1 MKKELEIL
9 KKYWGYDSFRDSQEE
24 IIKNILENRDAVIL
38 LATGGGKSICF
49 QVPAL
54 LTDGLC
60 IVISPLISLMQDQV
74 SFLQKKNISAD
85 FLNSTLLPNE
95 RNKIFDKIKK
105 NQLKFLYLS
114 PEQLISKKIVFC
126 LKNTKINRIIIDEA
140 HCISEWGHDFRPE
153 YKKISEN
160 IKNIYENIQI
170 CAFTATANKKTIE
183 EIKNILKLKDPFIS
197 VSSFDRK
204 NLFLEVEKYYIPFNK
219 FRKLKKIIL
228 TSNKTLVYCSSRKET
243 EENQFIFQKKF
254 KLACKSYHAGLNSEK
269 RKNIQDDFKNG
280 NIKLL
285 FATSAFG
292 MGIDIPDIDSVI
304 YWNFPSS
311 IEEYYQGIGR
321 AGRDSSIN
329 AKTYLLYSSKD
340 IENQKNLLK
349 NEIPS
354 EKIISNII
362 NNLKNDFR
370 FIQITQ
376 KYKIKDL
383 ILNQIMSFYE
393 KFDSK
398 EIKAKIIEIQLNK
411 TNKLQ
416 NMIDYSKTK
425 SCKRKFILNFF
436 GEEHN
441 GSCNSCSNCYK
452 ISTIINK

>member
-1 MKKELEIL
+1 
-9 KKYWGYDSFRDSQEE
+9 
-24 IIKNILENRDAVIL
+24 
-38 LATGGGKSICF
+38 
-49 QVPAL
+49 
-54 LTDGLC
+54 
-60 IVISPLISLMQDQV
+60 
-74 SFLQKKNISAD
+74 
-85 FLNSTLLPNE
+85 
-95 RNKIFDKIKK
+95 
-105 NQLKFLYLS
+105 
-114 PEQLISKKIVFC
+114 
-126 LKNTKINRIIIDEA
+126 
-140 HCISEWGHDFRPE
+140 
-153 YKKISEN
+153 
-160 IKNIYENIQI
+160 
-170 CAFTATANKKTIE
+170 
-183 EIKNILKLKDPFIS
+183 
-197 VSSFDRK
+197 
-204 NLFLEVEKYYIPFNK
+204 
-219 FRKLKKIIL
+219 
-228 TSNKTLVYCSSRKET
+228 
-243 EENQFIFQKKF
+243 
-254 KLACKSYHAGLNSEK
+254 
-269 RKNIQDDFKNG
+269 
-280 NIKLL
+280 
-285 FATSAFG
+285 